1 MYVGTRADHRA
12 AGDGYEIRTCGEVRV
27 DLSED
32 RRIRGHAIVFNMRS
46 VNLGGFIEIMKPES
60 VDRTLREA
68 LDVRALVDHETSK
81 VLGRTKSGTL
91 DLKKDRQGLKFAI
104 DPPNT
109 SYAKDIME
117 VVDRGDVSGM
127 SFRFRTMPDGD
138 EWDVDEETGIY
149 IRYVTDITIDEIS
162 IVTFP
167 AYPDTDVS
175 IAKRSLKAFQAAHG
189 NSRVDQLRRQLRN
202 TLAR

>member
-1 MYVGTRADHRA
+1 MYVGTRADHPA
-12 AGDGYEIRTCGEVRV
+12 NSDGYEIRTLGEVRV

-32 RRIRGHAIVFNMRS
+32 RRIRGHAIVFNKRS
-46 VNLGGFIEIMKPES
+46 VNLGWFVEIMKPES

-68 LDVRALVDHETSK
+68 LDVRALVDHEMAK

-91 DLKKDRQGLKFAI
+91 DLKKDREGLKFAI

-117 VVDRGDVSGM
+117 VIDRGDVSGM

-138 EWDVDEETGIY
+138 EWEEEEETGIL
-149 IRYVTDITIDEIS
+149 IRYVTDIIIDEIS

-167 AYPDTDVS
+167 AYPDTDVEV
-175 IAKRSLKAFQAAHG
+175 AKRSLQAFHAKQG

-202 TLAR
+202 TLAQ

>member
-1 MYVGTRADHRA
+1 MYVGTRTDRLASS
-12 AGDGYEIRTCGEVRV
+12 DGYEIRTLGEVRV

-32 RRIRGHAIVFNMRS
+32 RRIRGHAIVFNKRS
-46 VNLGGFIEIMKPES
+46 VDLGGFFEIMKPES

-68 LDVRALVDHETSK
+68 LDVRALVDHETAK

-91 DLKKDRQGLKFAI
+91 DLKKDREGLKFAI

-138 EWDVDEETGIY
+138 EWEFDEETGILL
-149 IRYVTDITIDEIS
+149 RYVTDIVIDEIS

-167 AYPDTDVS
+167 AYPETDVEV
-175 IAKRSLKAFQAAHG
+175 ATRSLQAFQAKHG

-202 TLAR
+202 TLAQ